1 MLHLAQQFRTA
12 WKESSLLAAT
22 TWCLVAL
29 STFFG
34 PLDISSDA
42 ETMTVGLDGQV
53 ACKLLIAGMAFVVGA
68 YGVLTSASVRQ
79 TMTTLPP
86 VMLLTIL
93 FLVLLATP
101 IAISGASLAV
111 AMINVAYVAFII
123 VALFTLGLR
132 GMVTAILVGVTAT
145 MTLALFFYVFVPK
158 YGLFPELLADGLV
171 VNRMSGTAHPNAV
184 GRAMVLGGL
193 ATLYLVR
200 KGTLQLN
207 VAIPLA
213 ACFALSA
220 YLAWSRTAL
229 VAGAFG
235 MCILFLDRLTS
246 RLGVSAIALVAL
258 LGVVGVTSI
267 YVTGQED
274 HFVGKILA
282 KVSKSGDAEE
292 ITSGTGRS
300 EIWAKGISLIANR
313 PIIGHGFNA
322 APILMLEFSQATHN
336 AVLHATLAGGVIAG
350 ALMACLLLW
359 NVFLIFGCEHLLLRA
374 LSAFT
379 VLSCMT
385 EDTVLET
392 FPGPCTIVW
401 LMCIFYP
408 VLVDATQI
416 DMIEAERSQRDQEEA
431 AEPGTGFFGR
441 PGISGTT

>member
-1 MLHLAQQFRTA
+1 MLHLTQQIRTA
-12 WKESSLLAAT
+12 WKDSSLLAVAT
-22 TWCLVAL
+22 WFLVAL

-53 ACKLLIAGMAFVVGA
+53 ACKLLVAGMAFVVGA
-68 YGVLTSASVRQ
+68 YGVLTSASVRE
-79 TMTTLPP
+79 TLTTLPP

-93 FLVLLATP
+93 FLVVLATP

-111 AMINVAYVAFII
+111 ALINVTYVAFII

-132 GMVTAILVGVTAT
+132 GMVTAILVGVAAT

-184 GRAMVLGGL
+184 GRAMVLGGI
-193 ATLYLVR
+193 ATMYLVR
-200 KGTLQLN
+200 RGTLQLN
-207 VAIPLA
+207 VAVPLA
-213 ACFALSA
+213 ACFALAA

-235 MCILFLDRLTS
+235 MGILFLDRLTS
-246 RLGVSAIALVAL
+246 RLGVSAIALIAL

-267 YVTGQED
+267 YATGRED

-322 APILMLEFSQATHN
+322 APSLMLEHSQATHN
-336 AVLHATLAGGVIAG
+336 AVLHASLAGGLIAG

-359 NVFLIFGCEHLLLRA
+359 NVYLIFGGEQLLLRA
-374 LSAFT
+374 FSAFT

-392 FPGPCTIVW
+392 FPGPCTMVW
-401 LMCIFYP
+401 LACIFYP
-408 VLVDATQI
+408 VLVDARQV
-416 DMIEAERSQRDQEEA
+416 DVIEAERSQRKQAGVDDSQA
-431 AEPGTGFFGR
+431 DFIGQPGLPGT
-441 PGISGTT
+441 T